1 MITET
6 DVLIIGAGIAGCCTA
21 LAVADAGY
29 NVLLTTRSGDPFD
42 CSTAHAQGGI
52 IYRGKDD
59 SPDLLTRDILEAG
72 AGICS
77 EVAAHQLAEK
87 GPPLVESLLIHKLG
101 VAFDRD
107 ETGRFD
113 ITEEGAHSMPRIL
126 HVEDLTGRAI
136 EEHLLVAVRK
146 HPRINLLTQTTAV
159 DLLTFSHHSK
169 RRTDVYSPPTCMGA
183 YLLDQ
188 QTQQVNACLARET
201 VLATGGLGQIFLHTS
216 NPPAARGDGIAMAYR
231 AGARLINLEYVQFH
245 PTTLY
250 SGDASNFLISES
262 VRGEGGVLVDAER
275 RPFMEK
281 YHPRGSLAP
290 RDIVA
295 RAIHEEMLA
304 QHTSCVYL
312 DITHKPADWIRERF
326 PNIHRRCLEAG
337 IDMTKSPIP
346 VVPAAH
352 YSCGGVATDLRGRTS
367 LDRLWAVGEV
377 ACTGLHGANRLAST
391 SLLEGLVWGHEAGLA
406 IAERL
411 GEKQNYSPL
420 VDEWKHEKEPVDP
433 ALIYQDWLT
442 IRYTMWNYVGLA
454 RSRRRLNRARHIL
467 RELQMEV
474 EDFYLR
480 AVLTDDMVGLRNGVQ
495 TALAVLFAASE
506 NRQSIGCHY
515 RID

>member
-21 LAVADAGY
+21 LTVADHGY
-29 NVLLTTRSGDPFD
+29 QILLTTRLADALD
-42 CSTAHAQGGI
+42 CATAHAQGGVV
-52 IYRGKDD
+52 YRGKDD
-59 SPDLLTRDILEAG
+59 SAELLIKDIQEAG
-72 AGICS
+72 AGICN
-77 EVAAHQLAEK
+77 EPAVQQLAAK
-87 GPPLVESLLIHKLG
+87 GPSLVESLLIQKLG

-107 ETGRFD
+107 ESGRFD
-113 ITEEGAHSMPRIL
+113 ITEEGAHSIPRIL

-136 EEHLLVAVRK
+136 EERLLAAVRQN
-146 HPRINLLTQTTAV
+146 PRIKLATQTTAV
-159 DLLTFSHHSK
+159 DLLTLSHHSK
-169 RRTDVYSPPTCMGA
+169 RRTDVYRQPMCVGA
-183 YLLDQ
+183 YLLNQ
-188 QTQQVNACLARET
+188 QTQQVDACLAREV

-216 NPPAARGDGIAMAYR
+216 NPVGARGDGIAMAYR

-250 SGDASNFLISES
+250 AGDSSNFLISES
-262 VRGEGGVLVDAER
+262 VRGEGGVLVDAQG

-290 RDIVA
+290 RDVVA

-304 QHTSCVYL
+304 QRSPCVYL
-312 DITHKPADWIRERF
+312 DITHQPPDWIRERF
-326 PNIHRRCLEAG
+326 PNIYRRCLEVG
-337 IDMTKSPIP
+337 IDMTKSLIP

-352 YSCGGVATDLRGRTS
+352 YSCGGVATDLCGRTS

-377 ACTGLHGANRLAST
+377 ACTGLHGGNRLAST

-406 IAERL
+406 IAQRL
-411 GEKQNYSPL
+411 GELHYYAPL

-433 ALIYQDWLT
+433 ALILQDWLT
-442 IRYTMWNYVGLA
+442 IRYTMSNYVGLV

-474 EDFYLR
+474 EDFYAR
-480 AVLTDDMVGLRNGVQ
+480 AILTDDMVGLRNGVQ